1 MKDSTI
7 NDFGAQLKRVVQ
19 YTQTESDGRR
29 PRTTRLTE
37 SQFARDLVNIQQS
50 IELRTGWKYMSA
62 NDGSDGDGLPW
73 QEAIGLIA
81 CQFAAYDKKKTSS
94 RTDQV

>member
-7 NDFGAQLKRVVQ
+7 NVFGAQLKRVVQ
-19 YTQTESDGRR
+19 YTQTVSDGRR

-37 SQFARDLVNIQQS
+37 IQFARDLVNIQQS

-62 NDGSDGDGLPW
+62 NGWTPSDPMEMGCRGKRPSD
-73 QEAIGLIA
+73 
-81 CQFAAYDKKKTSS
+81 
-94 RTDQV
+94 

>member
-50 IELRTGWKYMSA
+50 IELQTWWKYMSA
-62 NDGSDGDGLPW
+62 NCRTPSDPMEMGYRGKRPSD
-73 QEAIGLIA
+73 
-81 CQFAAYDKKKTSS
+81 
-94 RTDQV
+94 